1 LAGLF
6 DAYIAV
12 DWSARSLP
20 SPARPSPDSIW
31 VSERLGDATQD
42 LYWRT
47 RRGCRDFL
55 EERIASHVDA
65 GRRVLVGFDF
75 AYGYPSGF
83 AQAIGLSHDMPPWRL
98 VWQELERLIE
108 DAPDNS
114 NNRFEVAAEL
124 NRRCGNETAGPFWGC
139 PASRRSPT
147 LESTSPLGGF
157 PYGGSLER
165 LRQVDK
171 RVPGIQSAWQLLGR
185 GSVGSQSLLGIP
197 VVSYLRFNTRFS
209 DVSRVWPFETGFATA
224 PMLSAGPFVL
234 HAEIWPSLMPRPLD
248 EAFIKDQAQVRATTA
263 WLAELDQ
270 SGALAEIFGR
280 PTDLPEIGADAAT
293 REEGWVLGVR

>member
-1 LAGLF
+1 MPGSSANGVATFSESTRQPAVSALDRRDAEQRERNITAANLSPKIVTYLGIHYLDTMGGVVQIRPSPPRDSRCRQGDTQPPVAGDRERPLAGLF

-31 VSERLGDATQD
+31 ISERLGDATQD
-42 LYWRT
+42 WYWRT

-124 NRRCGNETAGPFWGC
+124 NRRCGNETAGPFWAARTLGEVRRWN
-139 PASRRSPT
+139 PPARLAASRTVGRWNACDKWTSAY
-147 LESTSPLGGF
+147 LESSP
-157 PYGGSLER
+157 PGSSWVAAAWEVKACWASR
-165 LRQVDK
+165 WCHTCGSTRD
-171 RVPGIQSAWQLLGR
+171 SA
-185 GSVGSQSLLGIP
+185 
-197 VVSYLRFNTRFS
+197 T
-209 DVSRVWPFETGFATA
+209 
-224 PMLSAGPFVL
+224 
-234 HAEIWPSLMPRPLD
+234 
-248 EAFIKDQAQVRATTA
+248 
-263 WLAELDQ
+263 
-270 SGALAEIFGR
+270 
-280 PTDLPEIGADAAT
+280 
-293 REEGWVLGVR
+293 